1 MLQKKISGEQ
11 VNTMVSDQYEIYH
24 VKDVVS
30 QNKTIYHHHDFY
42 EIHATLKQEVCCSSI
57 PMICIVS
64 SANLQMYS
72 SVSISLSPLLF

>member
-42 EIHATLKQEVCCSSI
+42 EIHATLKGEATFYLNGRQFTIKAGSVLLIHSNDLHR
-57 PMICIVS
+57 IVR
-64 SANLQMYS
+64 
-72 SVSISLSPLLF
+72 

>member
-30 QNKTIYHHHDFY
+30 QSKQSTI
-42 EIHATLKQEVCCSSI
+42 T
-57 PMICIVS
+57 MIS
-64 SANLQMYS
+64 MKSMLH
-72 SVSISLSPLLF
+72 

>member
-42 EIHATLKQEVCCSSI
+42 EIHATLKGEAKGRSDF
-57 PMICIVS
+57 
-64 SANLQMYS
+64 
-72 SVSISLSPLLF
+72 LFERTTIYDQSRKCAAHPFQ

>member
-30 QNKTIYHHHDFY
+30 QNKTIYHHYDFY
-42 EIHATLKQEVCCSSI
+42 EIHATLKGEATFYLNGRQFTIKAGSIEAKIIIYRPSS
-57 PMICIVS
+57 
-64 SANLQMYS
+64 
-72 SVSISLSPLLF
+72 

>member
-30 QNKTIYHHHDFY
+30 QNKTI
-42 EIHATLKQEVCCSSI
+42 
-57 PMICIVS
+57 MIS
-64 SANLQMYS
+64 MRSMLH
-72 SVSISLSPLLF
+72 